1 MHICRWGAL
10 RPPPAKCIL
19 SGACFITMWAL
30 SLAAVYLSIT
40 HIRMNRVRRLP
51 RTDPISPCRSS
62 RTSRWRKGTVVK
74 SKLRTLITAVFTI
87 GTALALT
94 PTSAF
99 CQVKT
104 VDSVVVV
111 PNPYNVSGRTFATAS
126 YTRGLERILFQYVP
140 IPSKISIYT
149 SAGNRVV
156 TLNHD
161 GATSYPI
168 LGDSQGTQF
177 SWSGRNE
184 DNQYVNSDV
193 YIYVVE
199 SLASGDQPSYG
210 SKAGKFIVIR

>member
-1 MHICRWGAL
+1 M
-10 RPPPAKCIL
+10 
-19 SGACFITMWAL
+19 T
-30 SLAAVYLSIT
+30 
-40 HIRMNRVRRLP
+40 
-51 RTDPISPCRSS
+51 
-62 RTSRWRKGTVVK
+62 

-87 GTALALT
+87 GTALALM

-99 CQVKT
+99 SQVTT

-140 IPSKISIYT
+140 YPSKISIYT

-168 LGDSQGTQF
+168 LGDSQGSQF

-199 SLASGDQPSYG
+199 SLASGSQPSYG